1 MSETIST
8 PEQGNSTVVSLS
20 AGETCDLTPRRED
33 DPRRIDM
40 SVIRRI
46 VCVSG
51 KGELSIADSN
61 IIELSE
67 GVATDVPAT
76 QCTLTAHADGP
87 GIEISYSDRPIS

>member
-8 PEQGNSTVVSLS
+8 PEQGDSTVVSLS

-46 VCVSG
+46 YCVSG

-61 IIELSE
+61 IIDLRE
-67 GVATDVPAT
+67 GSTTDVPAT

-87 GIEISYSDRPIS
+87 GVVVSYTDSSY